1 MATKQ
6 SSDISTTRLFLGVFA
21 DFDDRAASLRQ
32 QLQRAIRADS
42 KTSHAMKAITPASRH
57 DRGLEEQEEEEV
69 YSPQQAPPHLT
80 GSDHGPL

>member
-6 SSDISTTRLFLGVFA
+6 GSDISTTHFLMEDFA
-21 DFDDRAASLRQ
+21 DFDNRAASLRQ

-42 KTSHAMKAITPASRH
+42 KTSHATKAITPASRH
-57 DRGLEEQEEEEV
+57 DGSLEESEEV
-69 YSPQQAPPHLT
+69 YSPQQAPPHLA